1 MLFNMLLKLGR
12 RGSLPPG
19 HRFRVGAEVTVCLV
33 KEAGQPRLA
42 AVVCAVGAD
51 SLDVIVGDAEA
62 VAEGAAARLD
72 VRPNEATHRKAIN
85 IHFVEFI
92 SIVDQSSA
100 IYLFHH

>member
-1 MLFNMLLKLGR
+1 M
-12 RGSLPPG
+12 
-19 HRFRVGAEVTVCLV
+19 CLV
-33 KEAGQPRLA
+33 KDAGQPRLA

-85 IHFVEFI
+85 TSTLVEFI
-92 SIVDQSSA
+92 SIVDPSSVP
-100 IYLFHH
+100 YLCFIVERQ